1 MASALPSLGPGPGL
15 CRDDD
20 PGYLLRD
27 YLGAEKPPP
36 QALVALTV
44 LALAAAMINQQV
56 YGSPPVTVR
65 YSTFTGGFGMLVC
78 LVGAAAVFVAF
89 IPALVPLVLD
99 GVAGLLFL
107 AGGIVRCFSDPFFPF
122 FLSHSNTPSAAR
134 PPSPPL
140 PSPLPLSP
148 TRSSSQSDTW
158 RPGNKLA

>member
-44 LALAAAMINQQV
+44 LALAAAMINRQV

-122 FLSHSNTPSAAR
+122 LSFPFKHSVCSQAPLSS
-134 PPSPPL
+134 PPFPSP
-140 PSPLPLSP
+140 SFSH
-148 TRSSSQSDTW
+148 
-158 RPGNKLA
+158 A